1 MTSPLIPVPFHG
13 DTLYLVE
20 HDGEPYTPVKP
31 FCQYLGLAWEAQRT
45 KLAAKPKRWGM
56 MMIVI
61 PSPGGLQETACLP
74 LRKLPGWVQTI
85 DVAKTK
91 PEARAKLEL
100 IQEEGDEVLWRHW
113 AGQMAPKPVMI
124 ADPLPPTPKTV
135 TLTENE
141 YRALQDEM
149 RGMEK
154 EMLGLYRAKVEF
166 LELQMQ
172 HRERRNLDDD
182 EKARIKE
189 LRAQGLGPTAI
200 GKMVGRSP
208 DTVETYLRRVRLG
221 AEG

>member
-1 MTSPLIPVPFHG
+1 MTAQLIPVPFHG

-31 FCQYLGLAWEAQRT
+31 FCEYLGLAWQAQHA
-45 KLAAKPKRWGM
+45 KLTSRPKRWGIT
-56 MMIVI
+56 MIVI

-124 ADPLPPTPKTV
+124 AAPLPPTPKTV

-172 HRERRNLDDD
+172 HRERRNLDDED
-182 EKARIKE
+182 KSRIRV
-189 LRAQGLGPTAI
+189 LRAQGLGAAAI
-200 GKMVGRSP
+200 GQRIGRSKG
-208 DTVETYLRRVRLG
+208 TVGSYLRRVRLG